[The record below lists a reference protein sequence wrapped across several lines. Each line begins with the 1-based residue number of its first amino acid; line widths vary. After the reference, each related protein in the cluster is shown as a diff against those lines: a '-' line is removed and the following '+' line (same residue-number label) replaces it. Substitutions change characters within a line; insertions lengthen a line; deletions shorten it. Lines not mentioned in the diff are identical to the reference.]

1 MAQAKID
8 VPTHKIADFCLQ
20 HRIRELTL
28 FGSVLRQDFG
38 PESDV
43 DVLIDFEP
51 GVDEKLT
58 LLDLVGIQNELSEIM
73 HHDVDLVLKDG
84 LKPFIREEVLGN
96 SAVIYAL

>member
-8 VPTHKIADFCLQ
+8 VPTPKIADFCLQ
-20 HRIRELTL
+20 HRIRELAL

-43 DVLIDFEP
+43 DILIDFEP

-73 HHDVDLVLKDG
+73 QHNVDLVLKDG
-84 LKPFIREEVLGN
+84 LKPFIREEVLNN